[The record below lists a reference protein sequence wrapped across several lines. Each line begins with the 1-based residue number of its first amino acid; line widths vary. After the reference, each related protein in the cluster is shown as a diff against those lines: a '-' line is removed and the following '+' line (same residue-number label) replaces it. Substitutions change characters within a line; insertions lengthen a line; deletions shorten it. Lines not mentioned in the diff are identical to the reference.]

1 MKRRPANPRRSS
13 VRLESR
19 RGAGP
24 AIGLTPLIDVVFI
37 LLLFFMLAS
46 DLNRFNRIE
55 VTAAVSS
62 DAAGDRHVSIF
73 LRVHADGTFSLV
85 GDRLAEPELMRTIGA
100 RLVRHPEL
108 AVVVHPD
115 GDVSLQALVDILE
128 RLTSLG
134 VGGITLG

>member
-1 MKRRPANPRRSS
+1 M
-13 VRLESR
+13 RLESR

-24 AIGLTPLIDVVFI
+24 SIGLTPLIDVVFI

-46 DLNRFNRIE
+46 DLSRFNHIE
-55 VTAAVSS
+55 IS
-62 DAAGDRHVSIF
+62 AAGSAAATDERQASVF

-85 GDRLAEPELMRTIGA
+85 GDRLAGPELIRMIGA
-100 RLVRHPEL
+100 RLDRHPEL
-108 AVVVHPD
+108 SVVVHPD